1 VLCAV
6 VLVGASFRVSA
17 ISSSRYFSS
26 ATSRQSL
33 SLIAQDN
40 RRNYSIMGKK
50 CFVTA
55 LAVFT
60 FGFGT
65 ALRSNAGTDMIEPY
79 QAPARSYNYA
89 PPPPPRPVAF
99 LPPVRIG
106 VFFGPGF
113 GYYGPGYGYYGRG
126 YGYGGHRYYG
136 RQAYWR
142 GPGHHWH

>member
-1 VLCAV
+1 
-6 VLVGASFRVSA
+6 
-17 ISSSRYFSS
+17 
-26 ATSRQSL
+26 
-33 SLIAQDN
+33 
-40 RRNYSIMGKK
+40 MGKK
-50 CFVTA
+50 CLVVA
-55 LAVFT
+55 LAMFA

-79 QAPARSYNYA
+79 RAPAPAYNYA

-106 VFFGPGF
+106 ILFGPGF

-136 RQAYWR
+136 RRGYWR

>member
-1 VLCAV
+1 
-6 VLVGASFRVSA
+6 
-17 ISSSRYFSS
+17 
-26 ATSRQSL
+26 
-33 SLIAQDN
+33 
-40 RRNYSIMGKK
+40 MGKK
-50 CFVTA
+50 CFVVA
-55 LAVFT
+55 LAMFA

-65 ALRSNAGTDMIEPY
+65 ALPSNAGTDMVEPY
-79 QAPARSYNYA
+79 QAPARNYNYA

-142 GPGHHWH
+142 GHGHHWH

>member
-17 ISSSRYFSS
+17 IFSSRDFSS

-55 LAVFT
+55 LAA

>member
-1 VLCAV
+1 MRRCTCSRL
-6 VLVGASFRVSA
+6 LQSFGNFQQPLFFFGNFAS
-17 ISSSRYFSS
+17 
-26 ATSRQSL
+26 
-33 SLIAQDN
+33 IAGFN
-40 RRNYSIMGKK
+40 RAGQQEELFDMGKK
-50 CFVTA
+50 CLVVA
-55 LAVFT
+55 LAMFA

-65 ALRSNAGTDMIEPY
+65 ALRSNAGTDMVEPY

-89 PPPPPRPVAF
+89 PPPRPRPVAF

-113 GYYGPGYGYYGRG
+113 GYYGPGYGYHGRG

-136 RQAYWR
+136 RRGYGR

>member
-1 VLCAV
+1 MLCAV

-17 ISSSRYFSS
+17 ISGSRYFSS

-33 SLIAQDN
+33 GLIAQDN

-50 CFVTA
+50 CFVVA
-55 LAVFT
+55 SAMFA

-65 ALRSNAGTDMIEPY
+65 ALRSNAGADIVEPY
-79 QAPARSYNYA
+79 QAPAPSYNYA

-142 GPGHHWH
+142 GHHRWH

>member
-1 VLCAV
+1 MLCAV
-6 VLVGASFRVSA
+6 VLRASFRVSA

-33 SLIAQDN
+33 GLIAQDN

-50 CFVTA
+50 CFIMA
-55 LAVFT
+55 LAMFA

-65 ALRSNAGTDMIEPY
+65 ALRSNAGTDMVEPY
-79 QAPARSYNYA
+79 QAPAPNYNYA

-99 LPPVRIG
+99 FPPVRIG
-106 VFFGPGF
+106 VFFGPSF
-113 GYYGPGYGYYGRG
+113 GYYGRG

-142 GPGHHWH
+142 GHHRWH